1 MLRARCHFC
10 AQRIPFRYFLVE
22 ALTSLSAVATLLRF
36 GITPTA
42 FVIFVLLVA
51 LIILTFIDIDWFI
64 LPDVITLSGS
74 LVALA
79 LATINHFFSLFTE
92 PIVADLWGSLYG
104 VLVGAGS
111 LFVVAQLYL
120 LIRKRD
126 GLGLGD
132 VKLLMMT
139 GMLLGPESSLY
150 AIFVGSILGCFGGT
164 VSLLIQRKG
173 ISQGYIPFGPYL
185 AGAIFLYLFTGT
197 WVLQKFGELVGQ
209 FIIPLVI
216 S

>member
-1 MLRARCHFC
+1 
-10 AQRIPFRYFLVE
+10 
-22 ALTSLSAVATLLRF
+22 
-36 GITPTA
+36 
-42 FVIFVLLVA
+42 
-51 LIILTFIDIDWFI
+51 
-64 LPDVITLSGS
+64 
-74 LVALA
+74 
-79 LATINHFFSLFTE
+79 
-92 PIVADLWGSLYG
+92 
-104 VLVGAGS
+104 
-111 LFVVAQLYL
+111 

-150 AIFVGSILGCFGGT
+150 AIFVGSILGCVGGT